1 MNVEELIGK
10 NVTLTKLESTR
21 YRDGHPN
28 GIEPGYVACG
38 KLISARVW
46 RHSRGLLDLGVFF
59 WDYFHTSL
67 IKKIEGN
74 LIYTLNSVY
83 EVKELSESQ
92 DKFVANFFKENKLSD
107 YSGRRLQ
114 A

>member
-38 KLISARVW
+38 KLISARVGGIAEVIGP
-46 RHSRGLLDLGVFF
+46 RGF

-83 EVKELSESQ
+83 EVEELSESQ

>member
-21 YRDGHPN
+21 YRDPN
-28 GIEPGYVACG
+28 GIEPGYVV
-38 KLISARVW
+38 ISARVGDIAEVIGP
-46 RHSRGLLDLGVFF
+46 RGF

>member
-28 GIEPGYVACG
+28 GIEP
-38 KLISARVW
+38 KLISARVGGIAEVIGP
-46 RHSRGLLDLGVFF
+46 RGF

-92 DKFVANFFKENKLSD
+92 DKFVANFFKKNKLSD

>member
-38 KLISARVW
+38 KLISARVGGMAEVIGP
-46 RHSRGLLDLGVFF
+46 RGFLGLLSHF
-59 WDYFHTSL
+59 SN
-67 IKKIEGN
+67 KKDRRKSY
-74 LIYTLNSVY
+74 IYL
-83 EVKELSESQ
+83 EFCL
-92 DKFVANFFKENKLSD
+92 
-107 YSGRRLQ
+107 
-114 A
+114 